1 MFTIQKTER
10 KVMYSI
16 RFNEEIIHEC
26 LPKEE
31 CEMLLDKYKER
42 YESGTVEWPL
52 EYQNMKIEEFS
63 GKFILV
69 DEKLIKNVQKKYD
82 ESLNKKE
89 GDL

>member
-1 MFTIQKTER
+1 
-10 KVMYSI
+10 MYSI
-16 RFNEEIIHEC
+16 RFNAELIHEA

-31 CEMLLDKYKER
+31 CELLIDKYKKR

-69 DEKLIKNVQKKYD
+69 DDKLVKDVQKKYD
-82 ESLNKKE
+82 ESLK
-89 GDL
+89 

>member
-1 MFTIQKTER
+1 MFITRKTER

-16 RFNEEIIHEC
+16 RFNSELIHEC

-69 DEKLIKNVQKKYD
+69 DEKEVNKVQKDYD
-82 ESLNKKE
+82 ESLNRKE
-89 GDL
+89 EE

>member
-1 MFTIQKTER
+1 M
-10 KVMYSI
+10 MYSI
-16 RFNEEIIHEC
+16 RFNSELIHEC

-31 CEMLLDKYKER
+31 CEVLLDKYKER

-69 DEKLIKNVQKKYD
+69 DEKEVNKVQKDYD
-82 ESLNKKE
+82 ESLNRK

>member
-1 MFTIQKTER
+1 M
-10 KVMYSI
+10 
-16 RFNEEIIHEC
+16 IHEA

-31 CEMLLDKYKER
+31 CETLIDKYKKR

-69 DEKLIKNVQKKYD
+69 DDKLVKDVQKKYD
-82 ESLNKKE
+82 ESLK
-89 GDL
+89 

>member
-1 MFTIQKTER
+1 
-10 KVMYSI
+10 MYSI
-16 RFNEEIIHEC
+16 RFNAELIHQA

-31 CEMLLDKYKER
+31 CELLIDKYKKR

-69 DEKLIKNVQKKYD
+69 DDKLIKNVQKKYD
-82 ESLNKKE
+82 ESLK
-89 GDL
+89 

>member
-1 MFTIQKTER
+1 
-10 KVMYSI
+10 MYSI
-16 RFNEEIIHEC
+16 RFNAELIHEA

-31 CEMLLDKYKER
+31 CELLIDKYQKR

-69 DEKLIKNVQKKYD
+69 DDKLVKNVQKKDD
-82 ESLNKKE
+82 EALK
-89 GDL
+89 

>member
-1 MFTIQKTER
+1 M
-10 KVMYSI
+10 MYSI
-16 RFNEEIIHEC
+16 RFNAELIHEA

-31 CEMLLDKYKER
+31 CELLIDKYKKR

-69 DEKLIKNVQKKYD
+69 DDKLVKDVQKKYD
-82 ESLNKKE
+82 ESLK
-89 GDL
+89 

>member
-1 MFTIQKTER
+1 M
-10 KVMYSI
+10 MYSI
-16 RFNEEIIHEC
+16 RFNAELIHEA

-31 CEMLLDKYKER
+31 CESLIDKYKKR

-69 DEKLIKNVQKKYD
+69 DEKLVKNVQKKYD
-82 ESLNKKE
+82 ESLK
-89 GDL
+89 

>member
-1 MFTIQKTER
+1 
-10 KVMYSI
+10 MYSI
-16 RFNEEIIHEC
+16 RFNSELIHEC

-31 CEMLLDKYKER
+31 CERLLDKYKER

-69 DEKLIKNVQKKYD
+69 DEKEVNKVQKDYD
-82 ESLNKKE
+82 ESLNRK

>member
-1 MFTIQKTER
+1 MFTTQKTER

-16 RFNEEIIHEC
+16 RFNEELIHEC

-31 CEMLLDKYKER
+31 CESLIDKYKKR

-69 DEKLIKNVQKKYD
+69 DEKLVKNVQKKYD
-82 ESLNKKE
+82 ESLK
-89 GDL
+89 

>member
-1 MFTIQKTER
+1 M
-10 KVMYSI
+10 MYSI
-16 RFNEEIIHEC
+16 RFNAELIHEA

-31 CEMLLDKYKER
+31 CETLIDKYKKR

-69 DEKLIKNVQKKYD
+69 DDKLVKDVQKKYD
-82 ESLNKKE
+82 ESLK
-89 GDL
+89 

>member
-1 MFTIQKTER
+1 M
-10 KVMYSI
+10 VMYSI
-16 RFNEEIIHEC
+16 RFNSELIHEC

-31 CEMLLDKYKER
+31 CELLLDKYKER

-69 DEKLIKNVQKKYD
+69 DEKEVNKVQKDYD
-82 ESLNKKE
+82 ESLNRK

>member
-1 MFTIQKTER
+1 
-10 KVMYSI
+10 MYSI
-16 RFNEEIIHEC
+16 RFNAELIHEA

-31 CEMLLDKYKER
+31 CELLIDKYKKR

-69 DEKLIKNVQKKYD
+69 DDKLIKNVQKKYD
-82 ESLNKKE
+82 ESLK
-89 GDL
+89 

>member
-1 MFTIQKTER
+1 MTEEELE
-10 KVMYSI
+10 KVMMYSI
-16 RFNEEIIHEC
+16 RFNAELIHEC

-31 CEMLLDKYKER
+31 CELLIDKYKKR

-69 DEKLIKNVQKKYD
+69 DEKLVKNVQKKYD
-82 ESLNKKE
+82 ESLK
-89 GDL
+89 

>member
-1 MFTIQKTER
+1 MTEEELE
-10 KVMYSI
+10 KVMMYSI
-16 RFNEEIIHEC
+16 RFNAELIHEC

-31 CEMLLDKYKER
+31 CELLIDKYKKR

-69 DEKLIKNVQKKYD
+69 DDKLVKNVQKKYD
-82 ESLNKKE
+82 ESLK
-89 GDL
+89 

>member
-1 MFTIQKTER
+1 M
-10 KVMYSI
+10 MYSI
-16 RFNEEIIHEC
+16 RFNEELIHEA

-31 CEMLLDKYKER
+31 CELLIDKYKKR

-69 DEKLIKNVQKKYD
+69 DDKLIKNVQKKYD
-82 ESLNKKE
+82 ESLK
-89 GDL
+89 

>member
-1 MFTIQKTER
+1 MESLQEDKII
-10 KVMYSI
+10 MYSI
-16 RFNEEIIHEC
+16 RFNAELIHEC

-31 CEMLLDKYKER
+31 CELLIDKYKKR

-69 DEKLIKNVQKKYD
+69 DEKLIKSVQKKYD
-82 ESLNKKE
+82 ESLK
-89 GDL
+89 

>member
-1 MFTIQKTER
+1 M
-10 KVMYSI
+10 MYSI
-16 RFNEEIIHEC
+16 RFNEELIYEC

-31 CEMLLDKYKER
+31 CELLIDKYKKR

-82 ESLNKKE
+82 ESLK
-89 GDL
+89 

>member
-1 MFTIQKTER
+1 M
-10 KVMYSI
+10 MYSI
-16 RFNEEIIHEC
+16 RFNAELIHEA

-31 CEMLLDKYKER
+31 CELLIDKYKKR

-69 DEKLIKNVQKKYD
+69 DEKLVKQVQKEYD
-82 ESLNKKE
+82 ESLK
-89 GDL
+89 

>member
-1 MFTIQKTER
+1 M
-10 KVMYSI
+10 VMYSI
-16 RFNEEIIHEC
+16 RFNSELIHEC

-31 CEMLLDKYKER
+31 CERLLDKYKER

-69 DEKLIKNVQKKYD
+69 DEKEVNKVQKDYD
-82 ESLNKKE
+82 ESLNRK

>member
-1 MFTIQKTER
+1 MTEEELE
-10 KVMYSI
+10 KVMMYSI
-16 RFNEEIIHEC
+16 RFNAELIHEA

-31 CEMLLDKYKER
+31 CELLIDKYKKR

-82 ESLNKKE
+82 ESLK
-89 GDL
+89 

>member
-1 MFTIQKTER
+1 M
-10 KVMYSI
+10 MYSI
-16 RFNEEIIHEC
+16 RFNAELIHEA

-31 CEMLLDKYKER
+31 CELLIDKYKKR
-42 YESGTVEWPL
+42 YESGTVDWPL

-82 ESLNKKE
+82 ESLK
-89 GDL
+89 

>member
-1 MFTIQKTER
+1 MTEEELE
-10 KVMYSI
+10 KVMMYSI
-16 RFNEEIIHEC
+16 RFNAELIHEA

-31 CEMLLDKYKER
+31 CEVLIDKYKKR

-69 DEKLIKNVQKKYD
+69 DDKLVKNVQKKYD
-82 ESLNKKE
+82 ESLK
-89 GDL
+89 

>member
-1 MFTIQKTER
+1 
-10 KVMYSI
+10 MYSI
-16 RFNEEIIHEC
+16 RFNAELIHEA

-31 CEMLLDKYKER
+31 CELLIDKYKKI

-82 ESLNKKE
+82 ESLK
-89 GDL
+89 

>member
-1 MFTIQKTER
+1 M
-10 KVMYSI
+10 MYSI
-16 RFNEEIIHEC
+16 RFNEELIHEC

-69 DEKLIKNVQKKYD
+69 DEKEVKKVQKDYDMKVSIALSPEQQDLEGKY
-82 ESLNKKE
+82 
-89 GDL
+89 

>member
-1 MFTIQKTER
+1 
-10 KVMYSI
+10 MYSI
-16 RFNEEIIHEC
+16 RFNAELIHEA

-31 CEMLLDKYKER
+31 CELLIDKYKKR

-69 DEKLIKNVQKKYD
+69 DDKLVKQVQKEYD
-82 ESLNKKE
+82 ESLK
-89 GDL
+89 